1 MKVQLRWQLLLAL
14 CAFIFVLALL
24 SYQVQVEAVSYCAQT
39 RPVEGGTVIEGM
51 VGAPRYLNPLLSEEN
66 PVDRE
71 LVSLIFDG
79 LARRDETGRLVPA
92 LAESWVVAE
101 DGRTLTVTL
110 RSDVSWQDGQP
121 VTVQDALFTYGLMQQ
136 EGFTGPA
143 ALAALWQTV
152 TVTAVNE
159 RAIQFQLSAPYAP
172 FLEALTI
179 GLLPAHLLQGVTAA
193 SLPAHPF
200 NLSPV
205 GTGPFIVAPGQEPA
219 RSGRLRLL
227 PNPRYWQQ
235 THLDALEIRFFA
247 DEAGVLAAFAAG
259 DIHAINSVSPVML
272 PQVAALPQARIFSAS
287 APRYAE
293 LLFNLSES
301 GAEALRRFDVR
312 QALAYG
318 LDRQRLVDDV
328 LNGQGV
334 PLEGPYLPTS
344 WAYNPALLTH
354 YAFSPETAVALLDTA
369 GWTLPEGQATRGQAT
384 RQKEDQRLSLRLLFL
399 QTPTHHALAA
409 AMQAQWA
416 AIGVELLLQ
425 PVDTLAELRA
435 ALGAREFDLALLE
448 VRPTTDPD
456 LYDFWSQEAI
466 VRGQNYAA
474 WNNRRASEELERAR
488 QTWPQ
493 AERQP
498 YYDNFLRYFDAAL
511 PALTLYQQVNSYAV
525 STAVH
530 GVEIGRID
538 HPRDR
543 YQTLADWFLGYEE
556 VSILCVPEPT

>member
-1 MKVQLRWQLLLAL
+1 MKVELRWQLLLAL
-14 CAFIFVLALL
+14 CAFILVLALL
-24 SYQVQVEAVSYCAQT
+24 SYQVQVQAVSYCAQT

-51 VGAPRYLNPLLSEEN
+51 VGAPRYLNPLLGEEN

-79 LARRDETGRLVPA
+79 LARRDEMGRLVPS

-136 EGFTGPA
+136 EGFTGSP

-159 RAIQFQLSAPYAP
+159 RAIQFQLPAPYAP

-179 GLLPAHLLQGVTAA
+179 GLLPAHLLQGVTAV

-205 GTGPFIVAPGQEPA
+205 GTGPFIVAPDQEPA
-219 RSGRLRLL
+219 RNGRLRLL

-235 THLDALEIRFFA
+235 THLDALEIRFYA
-247 DEAGVLAAFAAG
+247 DEASLLAAFAAG
-259 DIHAINSVSPVML
+259 DVHAINNVSPVML
-272 PQVAALPQARIFSAS
+272 PQVAALPQTRIFSAT

-301 GAEALRRFDVR
+301 GAEALHRFDVR

-318 LDRQRLVDDV
+318 LDRQRLIDEV

-334 PLEGPYLPTS
+334 LLEGPYLPAS
-344 WAYNPALLTH
+344 WAYNPALLTR
-354 YAFSPETAVALLDTA
+354 YEYDPETAVRLLESA
-369 GWTLPEGQATRGQAT
+369 GWVLPGEQTT
-384 RQKEDQRLSLRLLFL
+384 RQKEEERLTLRLLFL
-399 QTPTHHALAA
+399 QTPTHRALAA

-416 AIGVELLLQ
+416 SIGVELLPQ
-425 PVDTLAELRA
+425 PVATLAELRT
-435 ALGAREFDLALLE
+435 ALAEREFDLALLE

-474 WNNRRASEELERAR
+474 WNNRRASEELEKAR

-493 AERQP
+493 VERQP

-511 PALTLYQQVNSYAV
+511 PALTLYQQTNSYAL
-525 STAVH
+525 STAVL

-556 VSILCVPEPT
+556 ISVLCAPEPAEVQ

>member
-14 CAFIFVLALL
+14 CAFIFVVALL
-24 SYQVQVEAVSYCAQT
+24 TYQVQVEAVSTCELT
-39 RPVEGGTVIEGM
+39 RPIAGGTVIEGM
-51 VGAPRYLNPLLSEEN
+51 VGAPRYLNPLLSEAN

-71 LVSLIFDG
+71 LVSLVFDG
-79 LARRDETGRLVPA
+79 LVRRDELGRLVPS
-92 LAESWVVAE
+92 LADSWKVAE
-101 DGRTLTVTL
+101 DGQTLTVTL
-110 RSDVSWQDGQP
+110 RSDAAWQDGQP
-121 VTVQDALFTYGLMQQ
+121 LTVQDVLFTYGLMQQ
-136 EGFTGPA
+136 EEFPGSA
-143 ALAALWQTV
+143 ALSALWQSV

-159 RAIQFQLSAPYAP
+159 RAIQFQLPAPYAP

-179 GLLPAHLLQGVTAA
+179 GILPAHLLQGVTAV

-205 GTGPFIVAPGQEPA
+205 GTGPFIVAPDQEPA
-219 RSGRLRLL
+219 RSGRLLLL

-247 DEAGVLAAFAAG
+247 DEARLLAAFATG
-259 DIHAINSVSPVML
+259 DIHAITYVSPVML

-301 GAEALRRFDVR
+301 DTEALRRLDMR

-318 LDRQRLVDDV
+318 LDRQRLIDEV

-334 PLEGPYLPTS
+334 LLEGPYLPTS
-344 WAYNPALLTH
+344 WAYNPALLTRYV
-354 YAFSPETAVALLDTA
+354 YAPETAVALLEGA
-369 GWTLPEGQATRGQAT
+369 GWVLPDGQTT
-384 RQKEDQRLSLRLLFL
+384 RQKDEQRLTLRLLFL
-399 QTPTHHALAA
+399 QTPTHRTLAT

-416 AIGVELLLQ
+416 SVGVELLLQ
-425 PVDTLAELRA
+425 PVPTLAELRV
-435 ALGAREFDLALLE
+435 ALSEREFDLALLE

-474 WNNRRASEELERAR
+474 WNNRRASEELEKAR

-498 YYDNFLRYFDAAL
+498 YYDNFLRYYDAAL
-511 PALTLYQQVNSYAV
+511 PALTLYQQVNTYAL

-530 GVEIGRID
+530 GAEIGRID

-543 YQTLADWFLGYEE
+543 YQNLAAWFLGYEE
-556 VSILCVPEPT
+556 VSVLCVPEPTEVQ